1 MTTAEGC
8 VITVVA
14 CEVQPFASVAVTAY
28 IPAVRLL
35 IVADVDPV
43 FQRYEY
49 PAVPFDAN
57 EVAEPVEA
65 PLHKTFVV
73 EGIDT
78 VKTLGCVTFAVVDA
92 VHPLASVAVTVYTPA
107 VKLLIVE
114 VVAPVFQRYEYPA
127 VPFDANE
134 VAEPVEAPLHKTF
147 VVEGIDTANKVG
159 CVIVAVVDVV
169 HPLASVA
176 VTVYVPAVRL
186 LLVAVVD
193 PVFQRYEYPPVPL
206 DATEVAEPV
215 EAPLHNTLVVEGIE
229 IVSGVGCVIVAVVDV
244 VHPFASVAV
253 TVYVPAVRLLIVE
266 VADPVFQRYEYPAVP
281 FDATEVAEPV
291 EAPLH
296 KTFIV
301 DGIDTVNK
309 PGCVIV
315 AFVDVVHPLASVTV
329 TVYVP
334 AVRLLIVA
342 VVDPVFHK

>member
-1 MTTAEGC
+1 LL
-8 VITVVA
+8 
-14 CEVQPFASVAVTAY
+14 VAV
-28 IPAVRLL
+28 
-35 IVADVDPV
+35 VDPV

-49 PAVPFDAN
+49 PAVPFDATA
-57 EVAEPVEA
+57 VAEPVEA

-134 VAEPVEAPLHKTF
+134 VTEPVEAPLHKTF

-159 CVIVAVVDVV
+159 CVIVTVVDVV

-193 PVFQRYEYPPVPL
+193 PVFQRYEYPAVPFAANAVAPPVDP
-206 DATEVAEPV
+206 
-215 EAPLHNTLVVEGIE
+215 PLHNTLVVEGIE

-253 TVYVPAVRLLIVE
+253 TVYVPEFRLLIVAV
-266 VADPVFQRYEYPAVP
+266 VAPVFHKYEYPPVP
-281 FDATEVAEPV
+281 LDANEVAEPV

-296 KTFIV
+296 NTFV
-301 DGIDTVNK
+301 VKGIDNVK
-309 PGCVIV
+309 RFGCVIV
-315 AFVDVVHPLASVTV
+315 AVVDIVHPFASVAV